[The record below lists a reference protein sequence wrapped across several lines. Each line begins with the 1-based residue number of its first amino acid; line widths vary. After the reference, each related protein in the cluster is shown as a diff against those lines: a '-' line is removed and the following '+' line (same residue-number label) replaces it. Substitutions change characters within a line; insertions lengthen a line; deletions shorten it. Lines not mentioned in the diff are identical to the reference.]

1 LLQQLIHLY
10 HFYIESYFETNIE
23 AAKFFK
29 FIYDGNNIGTD
40 GVIISIFTNIKDF
53 TKVSITSLVGIIP
66 EPEIYLDIYFDRIF
80 NPITGEFG

>member
-1 LLQQLIHLY
+1 MTEII
-10 HFYIESYFETNIE
+10 F
-23 AAKFFK
+23 
-29 FIYDGNNIGTD
+29 